1 MYKLQCQYRTNALVK
16 VMFYSGKNICSQHV
30 KSFNMA
36 LNSVSNKIYWIEQNV
51 SNWPNSFSVNKTKLQ
66 SECGVFSVSRLSSS
80 LQSKRPAGTKKL

>member
-36 LNSVSNKIYWIEQNV
+36 LNSVSNKIY
-51 SNWPNSFSVNKTKLQ
+51 
-66 SECGVFSVSRLSSS
+66 
-80 LQSKRPAGTKKL
+80 